1 MNILPAWLA
10 LCLIATPAS
19 AGASLGGD
27 FTLSTAAGQPVSLAS
42 LRGKVVLI
50 YFGFTRCPDLCP
62 AELLRYKQLM
72 TMLPPASRQ
81 HVQPVFV
88 SLDPERDRAV
98 LEEYVRNFGAYILA
112 LTGSEAQLRE
122 VTARYAVRFRHVPTG
137 SGYTVDHS
145 VNTYLVDPAGR
156 LVRIL
161 PPGTP
166 AEAML
171 EAVVRYLP

>member
-1 MNILPAWLA
+1 MRTLVAWLS
-10 LCLIATPAS
+10 LWLIAAPAS
-19 AGASLGGD
+19 AGTSLGGD
-27 FTLSTAAGQPVSLAS
+27 FTLSTAAGDAVSLAS
-42 LRGKVVLI
+42 LRGKVLLI

-81 HVQPVFV
+81 QVQPVFV
-88 SLDPERDRAV
+88 SLDPERDTEV
-98 LEEYVRNFGAYILA
+98 LDEYVGNFGADILA
-112 LTGSEAQLRE
+112 LTGTETQLRE
-122 VTARYAVRFRHVPTG
+122 VTARYAVRFRRVPTG
-137 SGYTVDHS
+137 SDYTVDHS

>member
-1 MNILPAWLA
+1 MKILVAWLS
-10 LCLIATPAS
+10 LWLIAAPAS
-19 AGASLGGD
+19 AGTPLGGD
-27 FTLSTAAGQPVSLAS
+27 FTLSTAAGEAVSLAS
-42 LRGKVVLI
+42 LRGKVLLI

-81 HVQPVFV
+81 QVQPVFV
-88 SLDPERDRAV
+88 SLDPERDTEV
-98 LEEYVRNFGAYILA
+98 LDEYVGNFGADILA
-112 LTGSEAQLRE
+112 LTGTETQLRE
-122 VTARYAVRFRHVPTG
+122 VTARYAVRFRRVPTG